1 MPLNELRF
9 VTAHIVIIIIV
20 FCVLKYV
27 VKLSTWMSAAYTLG
41 AAVVIP
47 VIVLALIVMKMNRDE
62 EKQTGK
68 E

>member
-9 VTAHIVIIIIV
+9 VTAHVAIIITV

-27 VKLSTWMSAAYTLG
+27 VKLSTWVSAAYTFG
-41 AAVVIP
+41 AAVVVP
-47 VIVLALIVMKMNRDE
+47 VIMLALIVMKMNRDE
-62 EKQTGK
+62 EEQTDK

>member
-1 MPLNELRF
+1 
-9 VTAHIVIIIIV
+9 
-20 FCVLKYV
+20 
-27 VKLSTWMSAAYTLG
+27 MSAAYTFG